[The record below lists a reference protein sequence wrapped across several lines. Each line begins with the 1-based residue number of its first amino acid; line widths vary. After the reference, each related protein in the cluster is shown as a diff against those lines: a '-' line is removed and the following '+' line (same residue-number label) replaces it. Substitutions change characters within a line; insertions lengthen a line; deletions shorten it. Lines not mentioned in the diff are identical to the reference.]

1 LQEDFNTSTDCGFCK
16 LEPAN
21 VSLGEEDGFT
31 AGKRG
36 MGDYEGGLVI
46 FLSDTRGYIGVKV
59 LEGFGVVEFPG
70 AVDDF
75 QIEEDGDSINETA
88 AAD

>member
-1 LQEDFNTSTDCGFCK
+1 
-16 LEPAN
+16 
-21 VSLGEEDGFT
+21 
-31 AGKRG
+31 

-59 LEGFGVVEFPG
+59 PEGFGVVEFPG